1 MKTKGTFVLREIAGD
16 YIIVPVGESAME
28 FNGMITLNEIG
39 VFIWKLLQEEHSYD
53 EILHTILN
61 EYDSTEEQVRKDL
74 DDFLEQM
81 REANLIQG

>member
-1 MKTKGTFVLREIAGD
+1 MKINGTFVLREIAGD
-16 YIIVPVGESAME
+16 YIIVPVGESAID

-61 EYDSTEEQVRKDL
+61 EYDSTEDQVRKDL
-74 DDFLEQM
+74 DDFLKQM
-81 REANLIQG
+81 KEANLIQR